1 MVIIQILHKG
11 AINCLQNRQNWKQY
25 FKIIKPMRKDLKP
38 LSMIYNEK
46 SGFHANK
53 KEDIYEQLMTIWSAH
68 GFEIQVF
75 DIGSEP
81 NIETLMKK
89 VFERHQRYDHKG
101 VVVAAGG
108 DGTLNAVASQM
119 LHQKIPMGILPL
131 GTFNYVARVLN
142 IPLDIL
148 EAAEVIATG
157 TPRASHVACINDQI
171 YLNNAS
177 LGLYPLFIKKREDY
191 NRKFGRFTLNAYTS
205 GLDVLIRDRKE
216 LKLEVEVDGQKYPV
230 KTPLIFF
237 GNNQLQLKEMK
248 LKIAKCAEVGEIA
261 GVVIAKGDKLT
272 LFKTLV
278 QTIRGQLDQAS
289 DVYSFGAQ
297 SVIVYSKKPKLTVA
311 VDGEIVSMS
320 TPLKL
325 HVEKNALNIM
335 VPYVAASV

>member
-1 MVIIQILHKG
+1 M
-11 AINCLQNRQNWKQY
+11 
-25 FKIIKPMRKDLKP
+25 PTELKP

-53 KEDIYEQLMTIWSAH
+53 KEDIYEQMMTIWTSH

-75 DIGSEP
+75 DISSEP
-81 NIETLMKK
+81 NIQSLMKK
-89 VFERHQRYDHKG
+89 VFQRHQQYMYQG
-101 VVVAAGG
+101 VIVAAGG

-119 LHQKIPMGILPL
+119 LHQTIPMGILPM

-142 IPLDIL
+142 IPLDLL
-148 EAAEVIATG
+148 EAAMVVATG
-157 TPRASHVACINDQI
+157 EPRASHVACINDQI

-177 LGLYPLFIKKREDY
+177 LGLYPLFIKKREEY
-191 NRKFGRFTLNAYTS
+191 NRRFGRFPLNAYTS

-216 LKLEVEVDGQKYPV
+216 LKLEIEVDGQKYPV

-237 GNNQLQLKEMK
+237 GNNQLQLKELN
-248 LKIAKCAEVGEIA
+248 LKISKCAAVGEIA
-261 GVVIAKGDKLT
+261 GVVLAKGDKVT
-272 LFKTLV
+272 LFKTLL
-278 QTIRGQLDQAS
+278 QTIRGKLEQAA

-297 SVIVYSKKPKLTVA
+297 RVIVYSKKPKLTVA

-335 VPYVAASV
+335 VPHVIASV